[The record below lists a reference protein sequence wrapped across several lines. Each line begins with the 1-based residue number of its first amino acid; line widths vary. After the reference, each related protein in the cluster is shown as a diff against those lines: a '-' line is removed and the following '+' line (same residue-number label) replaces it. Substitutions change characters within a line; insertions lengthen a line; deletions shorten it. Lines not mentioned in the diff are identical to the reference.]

1 MKRFLLF
8 AMMCVCVSIGAWAGV
23 IITADG
29 DDGVIIECDNF
40 GDFNSWNQ
48 QNPKPEADVALLN
61 RLNSAGKLTLKGKFK
76 SDDLNVFQNQ
86 WNKST
91 TVNFWDAEFEPAQ
104 KYGGYTDPET
114 NQWVQTVT
122 TWSGQTFKHWKDA
135 TTVVM
140 SDKETLPIDKELT
153 FDNFNGNKPAIQNLT
168 FAGAIEVPKD
178 LFSGRSSLMSVT
190 FSSKVTGIGEA
201 AFKGCQNLEKVD
213 FGTDCHITT
222 IGKEAFDQAGQ
233 AVKDE
238 NNQPVAFP
246 KQNGG
251 RLEIPNSVIT
261 IGERAFQE
269 CPIKTLVINEGSQLQ
284 SIESRAFFYEQ
295 GPLSEVYVYKN
306 DATIACAVDAF
317 DDTHTDG
324 HTDVATAKTRLYY
337 PAEFF
342 DHYVGNWKEPAFGGV
357 INQSNLQLL
366 DNVVKSGATGQDGN
380 TYGPTLNGWHMF
392 VSSGIAFTEKTTW
405 RTYSTVVT
413 FKVPETD
420 NVKTYLVCGYNKN
433 GQVLLVQMKE
443 DEPIPANTGVLFH
456 YVRPESN
463 ATFSAV
469 VPIVQ
474 TTTDKDRYDDQLFPN
489 NKYVKNSKEYANYLR
504 KINRESIRIDNVCT
518 ENGVTYRNF
527 FLSEGKQLDAATQY
541 QGEDYKKGT
550 VSGWGFFRAVSKQYP
565 IVNNKAYLHLPGTL
579 CPSDANYGTVDDSNA
594 QNAKSFGMIIIDGE
608 IEEESGIAT
617 AIHHAASELSDDDN
631 VYYTL
636 QGIRVS
642 NPAKGVYIHNGKKII
657 VR

>member
-1 MKRFLLF
+1 MKKILLF
-8 AMMCVCVSIGAWAGV
+8 VLMYVCVSIGAWASV
-23 IITADG
+23 TITADG
-29 DDGVIIECDNF
+29 DDGVIIVCDDF
-40 GDFNSWNQ
+40 GDLTSWNQ
-48 QNPKPEADVALLN
+48 LNAKPQADLDLLA
-61 RLNSAGKLTLKGKFK
+61 RLNSAGKLTLKGKYN
-76 SDDLNVFQNQ
+76 SNDLSVFQNQ

-91 TVNFWDAEFEPAQ
+91 TVDFWDAEFANDGT
-104 KYGGYTDPET
+104 Y
-114 NQWVQTVT
+114 
-122 TWSGQTFKHWKDA
+122 SCQTFKYWIDA
-135 TTVVM
+135 TTIVL
-140 SDKETLPIDKELT
+140 SDKETKT
-153 FDNFNGNKPAIQNLT
+153 FTKQSMFDNFNGQTLSKLENIT
-168 FAGAIEVPKD
+168 FAGAIDVPSNIVD
-178 LFSGRSSLMSVT
+178 GRNSIKSVT
-190 FSSKVTGIGEA
+190 FSSKVTGIGKS
-201 AFKGCQNLEKVD
+201 AFQDCKKLEKVD
-213 FGTDCHITT
+213 FGNDCHITV
-222 IGKEAFDQAGQ
+222 IGEDAFLRAGQ
-233 AVKDE
+233 DVKDE
-238 NNQPVAFP
+238 NNKAVPFP
-246 KQNGG
+246 KDNNGE
-251 RLEIPNSVIT
+251 LVIPNSVVT
-261 IGERAFQE
+261 IGYQAFHD
-269 CPIKTLVINEGSQLQ
+269 CPIKTLTINEGSHLE
-284 SIESRAFFYEQ
+284 SIMGRAFFNEN
-295 GPLSEVYVYKN
+295 GPLSEVYVNKT
-306 DATIACAVDAF
+306 DAPINCAVDAF

-337 PAEFF
+337 PAEWF
-342 DHYVGNWKEPAFGGV
+342 DHYVGDWKEPAFKGV
-357 INQSNLQLL
+357 INQANLQLL
-366 DNVVKSGATGQDGN
+366 DNIVKQGATGLDGN
-380 TYGPTLNGWHMF
+380 PYGPTNNGWQMF

-405 RTYSTVVT
+405 RTYSTVVS

-433 GQVLLVQMKE
+433 GQVELVQMNE
-443 DEPIPANTGVLFH
+443 DETIPANTGVLFH
-456 YVRPESN
+456 YVRPGEN
-463 ATFSAV
+463 ATFSSV
-469 VPIVQ
+469 VPI
-474 TTTDKDRYDDQLFPN
+474 DKVDTNQDRYDDQLFPD
-489 NKYVKNSKEYANYLR
+489 NKYQKNGKSYANYLR